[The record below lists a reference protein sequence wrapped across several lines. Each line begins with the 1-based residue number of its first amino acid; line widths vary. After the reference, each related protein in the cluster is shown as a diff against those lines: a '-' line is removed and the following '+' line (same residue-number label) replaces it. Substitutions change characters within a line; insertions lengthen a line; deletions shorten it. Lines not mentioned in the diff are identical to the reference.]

1 MVGEVLLVVSHCF
14 LLVFYVSVTEII
26 ILAVCWFDFFF
37 QQLVPTFTPKP
48 PKQRGGFYSEGNE
61 SATLL
66 QVLFGIQ
73 ISSKDIQTCKIR
85 KFCIRG

>member
-1 MVGEVLLVVSHCF
+1 MVGEVLLVVSQCF
-14 LLVFYVSVTEII
+14 LLAFYVSVTEII
-26 ILAVCWFDFFF
+26 ILVGLIFFF
-37 QQLVPTFTPKP
+37 QQLVPTFTPKS